1 MITNKN
7 ETKAMTEHIS
17 CDCKC
22 TFNSTTCN
30 LKGNWNNK
38 TCQCQFKIII
48 SVKKIIVVIVAHIF
62 VRTVSI

>member
-30 LKGNWNNK
+30 LKENWNNK

-48 SVKKIIVVIVAHIF
+48 SVKKL
-62 VRTVSI
+62 